1 MMAKDG
7 EARKKTWLW
16 YLIVMR
22 RLVSF
27 PLVGGLFWLLVGILF
42 IGLLFRFLYPVVGF
56 RLMGINL

>member
-1 MMAKDG
+1 MEKH
-7 EARKKTWLW
+7 EKKTWLW

-42 IGLLFRFLYPVVGF
+42 NVGFLHPVVDKF
-56 RLMGINL
+56 RLMGISL